1 MTTATPSHP
10 PYTPSAIA
18 LHWGMALLIV
28 AVYGCMLG
36 SDNFPR
42 GSDTYLLLRGL
53 HYSLGLLVLPL
64 ACLRLA
70 LVARQPRP
78 AIVPAPAAWQEQLAR
93 WMKFALYGLMLAMP
107 LLGWLSLAA
116 KGTPVA
122 FFGLPLP
129 SPLPP
134 APNLAHLIKE
144 VHEAGASVGYA
155 LVGAHTAAALVHH
168 HVLRD
173 NTLRRMLPG
182 RA

>member
-1 MTTATPSHP
+1 MPAAAIARAR
-10 PYTPSAIA
+10 YAPSAIA

-28 AVYGCMLG
+28 AVYGCMLA

-42 GSDTYLLLRGL
+42 GSEPRTLLRGL

-70 LVARQPRP
+70 LVARQPRT
-78 AIVPAPAAWQEQLAR
+78 AIVPVPAVWQERLAH
-93 WMKFALYGLMLAMP
+93 WMKVALYALMLAMP

-116 KGTPVA
+116 KGTAVA

-134 APNLAHLIKE
+134 APNFAHLIKE
-144 VHEAGASVGYA
+144 VHEAGATVGYG